1 MEILGTNFTLTLG
14 GWRLRLVLSI
24 EETEAVSPQGR
35 TASHHL
41 AVIKES
47 NEARGAQ
54 R

>member
-1 MEILGTNFTLTLG
+1 MEILGTHFALTLG
-14 GWRLRLVLSI
+14 GWRLRFVLSI
-24 EETEAVSPQGR
+24 EETEAVHPQAR

-41 AVIKES
+41 AVVKES